1 MSDKVPQS
9 IDQDSDAEPLED
21 VFGIDPDSFHQTF
34 AEYWQKDHSAEN
46 RVHVET
52 VVEREVEDAIRTWG
66 DRVHAEAENGDTQT
80 GLFLIVEGAQATGKT
95 TMTRYIRDQLDPL
108 KYSENT
114 GEYPIIF
121 PVWVDS
127 QPNPSPVQYL
137 DWLREAGERYIEGL
151 DVPQSDEKI
160 EDLRSIGADLSDD
173 LREKIENEG
182 IDADDFWETAEKL
195 NLLGGD
201 REPADVLEQLA
212 KQGYVFV
219 FLIDE
224 MVPEHKG
231 EEAQSILKWFEKHL
245 NPNVGFVMFSH
256 PNVSSITRDDM
267 FDQMRR
273 RNGDIK
279 LDIANEEYQLNENH
293 VISIR
298 GKQHE
303 LIDLSYLLLQY
314 FEAVYPHQD
323 HDPYGPLSESQ
334 VKWLE
339 KLLSSHGLVGNL
351 IDGIRAA
358 LEEYAADEAFGEPYG
373 GLGAYLFDE
382 CDRSMKSIRLKVAFR
397 AVTDLDPDDRTE
409 TVATAKELITKS
421 KTLEDVNDELKN
433 KLSENRVLIE
443 EEGELTLHPELENPD
458 FGVSSE
464 ETEPG
469 PQSRERLIDVYNR
482 KAEEYEQ
489 EYETGDREDL
499 RVNVEDSIIEMLD
512 MFGMQRANISESV
525 TLSAP
530 GLQKPSFD
538 TTTFT
543 RGESRG
549 RAHRIEPSSGGIE
562 RYKYRYL
569 TYTLFNDE
577 SLADSKIKDDIQS
590 LYKKDTGIIIFTD
603 QDDVSTPDWFDEPLN
618 PQRTYW
624 DADFTWGDVIEVI
637 SVENLGESWA
647 LHETL
652 EERNIET
659 VADRLARVEN
669 LSRDYIAP
677 DLYTHLWDTTDELH
691 EAAIAIH
698 SRIYEEYGGPN
709 LNEAEALSNIVDL
722 IKETG
727 FVTTDQ
733 LNDLRDKYRHEIG
746 SLISDEGIYLVEG
759 TDTEFVVLDDD
770 YGDINVLL
778 QRKVQEDPRNLH
790 PLSPAVIEELQNIAE
805 MVDDLSIQRQDSDI
819 ENALE
824 SLEDARELIDHFLVN
839 DAEYDRLIE
848 EMDGVDA
855 LETVHTSFETT
866 KDKFTREV
874 HARIV
879 DLLEQDRAVWDEI
892 KDIED
897 ANVSEIHRALF
908 YARLKESPS
917 TNAMEYLEED
927 DDYPGYF
934 HETSDSVRDDLHQ
947 LQSQIMESEKE
958 YDEQTASLDETL
970 DEIST
975 FVKNGG
981 NDDE

>member
-1 MSDKVPQS
+1 MSENVPQS
-9 IDQDSDAEPLED
+9 ADPEAEPLQA
-21 VFGIDPDSFHQTF
+21 VFGIEPDSFHQTF
-34 AEYWQKDHSAEN
+34 AEYWQKDHTAEN

-52 VVEREVEDAIRTWG
+52 VIEREVEDAIRTWG
-66 DRVHAEAENGDTQT
+66 NRVHSEAENGDTQT

-95 TMTRYIRDQLDPL
+95 TMTRYIHDQLDPV
-108 KYSENT
+108 KQPENT

-151 DVPQSDEKI
+151 DSVPQPEEKI
-160 EDLRSIGADLSDD
+160 EELRSIGADLSDD
-173 LREKIENEG
+173 LRKKIENEG
-182 IDADDFWETAEKL
+182 MDADEFWETAEKL

-201 REPADVLEQLA
+201 REPAEVLEQLA

-219 FLIDE
+219 FIIDE

-279 LDIANEEYQLNENH
+279 LDVADEEYQLNENH

-303 LIDLSYLLLQY
+303 LIDLSYLLQQY
-314 FEAVYPHQD
+314 FDAVYPDQN
-323 HDPYGPLSESQ
+323 HDFYGPLSKSQ
-334 VKWLE
+334 VEWLE

-358 LEEYAADEAFGEPYG
+358 IEEYAEDKAYAEPYG
-373 GLGAYLFDE
+373 GIGAYLFDE

-409 TVATAKELITKS
+409 SVATAKELITKS
-421 KTLEDVNDELKN
+421 KTLEEVGDDLKS
-433 KLSENRVLIE
+433 KLKENRVLIE
-443 EEGELTLHPELENPD
+443 EDGELTLHPELKNPD
-458 FGVSSE
+458 FGVSPDE
-464 ETEPG
+464 PEPG
-469 PQSRERLIDVYNR
+469 SQSRERLIDVYNR
-482 KAEEYEQ
+482 KAEEYE
-489 EYETGDREDL
+489 EKYETGDRENL

-543 RGESRG
+543 RAESRG
-549 RAHRIEPSSGGIE
+549 RAHRIEPSSGGLE

-569 TYTLFNDE
+569 TYAVFSDE
-577 SLADSKIKDDIQS
+577 SLADSKIKDDIQD
-590 LYKKDTGIIIFTD
+590 LYDKDNGIIIFTD
-603 QDDVSTPDWFDEPLN
+603 QENVSAPDWFEESLN
-618 PQRTYW
+618 PKRTYW
-624 DADFTWGDVIEVI
+624 DVEFTWGDVIEVI
-637 SVENLGESWA
+637 SVENLGESWT

-652 EERNIET
+652 DERSIET
-659 VADRLARVEN
+659 VANQLARVEN

-677 DLYTHLWDTTDELH
+677 DLYTHLWNTTDELH
-691 EAAIAIH
+691 RAAIEIH
-698 SRIYEEYGGPN
+698 SKIYEEYDGPN
-709 LNEAEALSNIVDL
+709 LDEAEALSNIVDF
-722 IKETG
+722 IQESG
-727 FVTTDQ
+727 FVTANH
-733 LNDLRDKYRHEIG
+733 LNDLRDTYRHEIE
-746 SLISDEGIYLVEG
+746 SLIRDGGIHLVEG
-759 TDTEFVVLDDD
+759 TNTKFVVLDDD
-770 YGDINVLL
+770 YGDIDVLL
-778 QRKVQEDPRNLH
+778 QRQIQDDPRNLH

-805 MVDDLSIQRQDSDI
+805 MIDDLSIQRQDSDI

-824 SLEDARELIDHFLVN
+824 SLEDARQLIDSFLVN
-839 DAEYDRLIE
+839 DAEYEKLIE
-848 EMDGVDA
+848 QIGGVDA
-855 LETVHTSFETT
+855 LDITRSNFETT
-866 KDKFTREV
+866 KDEFNKEIY
-874 HARIV
+874 ARIV
-879 DLLEQDRAVWDEI
+879 DMLEQDRAVWDEI
-892 KDIED
+892 KDIKD

-917 TNAMEYLEED
+917 TNAVEYIERD
-927 DDYPGYF
+927 DDYPAFF
-934 HETSDSVRDDLHQ
+934 HETSDAIRDDLNQ
-947 LQSQIMESEKE
+947 LKSQFMESEEK
-958 YDEQTASLDETL
+958 YDNQTSSLDETL
-970 DEIST
+970 DDIST
-975 FVKNGG
+975 FVENGG